1 MNSKGSSTHHE
12 LEEILRD
19 STKNDLRKLQIRA
32 KSKGCRIKVAQKN
45 PSNKSPQQIS
55 RDLYRKAKNKNSSR
69 IAQKILE
76 KKDKY
81 LIHKRWNKWAR
92 IWTLDCIALSGY
104 KPLLAT
110 IKVWTVKRSL
120 KDSLS
125 LSNPSQT
132 LTPTNQSTTT
142 QPKRWL
148 PAIAHFHIYR
158 H

>member
-76 KKDKY
+76 KK
-81 LIHKRWNKWAR
+81 I
-92 IWTLDCIALSGY
+92 I
-104 KPLLAT
+104 
-110 IKVWTVKRSL
+110 
-120 KDSLS
+120 
-125 LSNPSQT
+125 SNSQEME
-132 LTPTNQSTTT
+132 
-142 QPKRWL
+142 
-148 PAIAHFHIYR
+148 
-158 H
+158 